1 MVTQGP
7 GARLLRKAVPAAVL
21 VLGLIGWLISK
32 PLLTEEH
39 FTWVQASVLAILCAT
54 LLAAFIAWVA
64 FQVDRS
70 DQDRRKIE
78 AAFEIGEE
86 KLDRLLGRI
95 EVPQAEKKLRRQLRG
110 EFAAA
115 IFLTAMLGFL
125 SWRSAQQAAEDAAW
139 VAHTHEVSTTLELTL
154 RHLDDAETGVR
165 GFSITGLETF
175 LEPYNKGKYAV
186 AQDLEVLRNLIAD
199 PDQQRL
205 LSILAQQANAR
216 IDAARGLVALRHAL
230 GTVPTDAHL
239 ERGKEL
245 MDAARVT
252 IDQME
257 AGEKRLLEQ
266 QTRRTRASQF
276 FTGSAIWLGSIL
288 GIIFLS
294 ISGFTLNREIGISA
308 RARAQV
314 SALNADLERR
324 VADRTVAL
332 GESEGRLA
340 GVIQS
345 AMDAILTV
353 DEEQNVLLFNAAA
366 EKMFRCPAT
375 EAMGRPLTRFIPQR
389 FHAAHSGHIQ
399 KFGEHGVTS
408 RAMGSEGALWA
419 TRADGQEFQIEASI
433 SQVVTGGRKLFT
445 VILRDVTER
454 KLAQDAVKES
464 LARTRAAL
472 QELADQ
478 KFALDQHAIVAVT
491 DVQGTITY
499 VNEKFCAISQYS
511 EEELIGKNH
520 RLLNSGHHSK
530 EFFQEMYRAIANGQ
544 VWHGEI
550 QNRAKDGSI
559 YWVATTIVP
568 ALNDQGKP
576 RQYVAIR
583 ADITERKQTEELRER
598 LAAIVES
605 SDDAI
610 ISKDLNGIIT
620 AWNRGAEKIFGYS
633 ASETV
638 GKPMLML
645 FPPELVSEEKVI
657 LARIG
662 RGESIEHYE
671 TVRVRKDG
679 TRIDVSVTISPIR
692 ESSGTIIGASKI
704 ARDITERKLAEAA
717 VRESE
722 ERFQALANGI
732 PQLACMAEADGHIF
746 WYNQR
751 WYDYTGTTCEQT
763 ERWGWQS
770 IQDPEMLPKVMER
783 WQESLASGEP
793 FDMEFPLRG
802 ADGKFRMF
810 LNRVMPLKDAEGR
823 VVRWFGT
830 NTDISE
836 RQQAENRLAMQAEEL
851 SHQASELE
859 RSREALE
866 KQTLMLEMVLESMG
880 EGLVAADGE
889 GRFIIWNDAAKE
901 LMGEGAA
908 ELPTEQWT
916 PHYKVFL
923 PDGITPYPPDRLP
936 LVLAMHGES
945 ARVDLIVENPNR
957 PGGVCMEVMARPMRD
972 ARGELCGGVAVL
984 RDITER
990 KRADAELARQAED
1003 LRGSRQALEEQTLM
1017 LKMVLGSMGEGL
1029 VAADREGHFLLWND
1043 AARHLM
1049 GQDASNLPA
1058 EHWSAHYQ
1066 MFLPDGITPY
1076 PTELLPLVRA
1086 INGESVAAEM
1096 IIRLSGVESRGEP
1109 GTFLE
1114 ATARPMKD
1122 AAGNLRGGVVAF
1134 RDITERKRADAALA
1148 WQAEELSRQTE
1159 ELMRSQEALEAQKL
1173 MLRSVLDSM
1182 SEGLVATDEKGKFI
1196 LWNPAAARI
1205 VGLGPSEL
1213 DPTEWNAHYGVYLP
1227 DRTTPLPVE
1236 QNPSFRALRGE
1247 TCTTEL
1253 YIHNPELPE
1262 GVWIELTANPLKDPD
1277 GKVRGGVSAFRDIT
1291 QRKMDEAEI
1300 HKLNEE
1306 LEERFVAHC
1315 AGHPKLEV
1323 DVRKEIERAIQ
1334 PSVWIVVAAQE
1345 CPGCDSVDRRRFRDA
1360 NVEDVGVGVVD
1371 HRERLVTR
1379 VSIPRRS
1386 GSGHRILSQRAERR
1400 VVRAV
1405 RQRAEIEARRG
1416 YR

>member
-1 MVTQGP
+1 
-7 GARLLRKAVPAAVL
+7 
-21 VLGLIGWLISK
+21 
-32 PLLTEEH
+32 
-39 FTWVQASVLAILCAT
+39 
-54 LLAAFIAWVA
+54 
-64 FQVDRS
+64 
-70 DQDRRKIE
+70 
-78 AAFEIGEE
+78 
-86 KLDRLLGRI
+86 
-95 EVPQAEKKLRRQLRG
+95 
-110 EFAAA
+110 
-115 IFLTAMLGFL
+115 
-125 SWRSAQQAAEDAAW
+125 
-139 VAHTHEVSTTLELTL
+139 
-154 RHLDDAETGVR
+154 
-165 GFSITGLETF
+165 
-175 LEPYNKGKYAV
+175 
-186 AQDLEVLRNLIAD
+186 
-199 PDQQRL
+199 
-205 LSILAQQANAR
+205 
-216 IDAARGLVALRHAL
+216 
-230 GTVPTDAHL
+230 
-239 ERGKEL
+239 
-245 MDAARVT
+245 
-252 IDQME
+252 
-257 AGEKRLLEQ
+257 
-266 QTRRTRASQF
+266 
-276 FTGSAIWLGSIL
+276 
-288 GIIFLS
+288 
-294 ISGFTLNREIGISA
+294 
-308 RARAQV
+308 
-314 SALNADLERR
+314 
-324 VADRTVAL
+324 
-332 GESEGRLA
+332 
-340 GVIQS
+340 
-345 AMDAILTV
+345 
-353 DEEQNVLLFNAAA
+353 
-366 EKMFRCPAT
+366 
-375 EAMGRPLTRFIPQR
+375 
-389 FHAAHSGHIQ
+389 
-399 KFGEHGVTS
+399 
-408 RAMGSEGALWA
+408 
-419 TRADGQEFQIEASI
+419 
-433 SQVVTGGRKLFT
+433 
-445 VILRDVTER
+445 
-454 KLAQDAVKES
+454 
-464 LARTRAAL
+464 
-472 QELADQ
+472 
-478 KFALDQHAIVAVT
+478 
-491 DVQGTITY
+491 VQGTITY

-511 EEELIGKNH
+511 KEELIGKNH

-550 QNRAKDGSI
+550 QNRARDGSI

-568 ALNDQGKP
+568 ALNDEGKP

-763 ERWGWQS
+763 EGWGWQS

-1058 EHWSAHYQ
+1058 EQWSAHYQ

-1076 PTELLPLVRA
+1076 PTESLPLVRA
-1086 INGESVAAEM
+1086 MNGESVMVEM
-1096 IIRLSGVESRGEP
+1096 VIRHSGVDADGEP
-1109 GTFLE
+1109 AFLE
-1114 ATARPMKD
+1114 VSARPMKD
-1122 AAGNLRGGVVAF
+1122 ACGNLCGGVVAF
-1134 RDITERKRADAALA
+1134 RDVTARKRADAALA

-1159 ELMRSQEALEAQKL
+1159 ELMRSQQALEAQKL

-1196 LWNPAAARI
+1196 LWNPAAERI

-1227 DRTTPLPVE
+1227 DRVTPLPTE
-1236 QNPSFRALRGE
+1236 QNPSFRAIRGE
-1247 TCTTEL
+1247 TCTAEL
-1253 YIHNPELPE
+1253 FIHNPKLSE
-1262 GVWIELTANPLKDPD
+1262 GIWIELSANPLKDAE

-1306 LEERFVAHC
+1306 LEERVTMRTAELAAANHE
-1315 AGHPKLEV
+1315 LEAFTYSVSHDLRSPLRHMSGFARILTEDFGAAMPEEARVYLRRIGEGSRRMGLLV
-1323 DVRKEIERAIQ
+1323 DELLNLARIGRQALTMQQTGLTAIVRDIVTMLEPESEGRRVEWMIADL
-1334 PSVWIVVAAQE
+1334 PSVECDPVLMRQVFQNLIGNALKYSRPRSPAVIEIGKLQE
-1345 CPGCDSVDRRRFRDA
+1345 NESLVIFIRD
-1360 NVEDVGVGVVD
+1360 NGVGFNMKYAD
-1371 HRERLVTR
+1371 KLFGAFQRL
-1379 VSIPRRS
+1379 
-1386 GSGHRILSQRAERR
+1386 HRAEDFEGTGVGLATVQRIIQKHGGR
-1400 VVRAV
+1400 VWAEAALDQGATFYFTLGEGVHSAAETTAAAV
-1405 RQRAEIEARRG
+1405 GA
-1416 YR
+1416 